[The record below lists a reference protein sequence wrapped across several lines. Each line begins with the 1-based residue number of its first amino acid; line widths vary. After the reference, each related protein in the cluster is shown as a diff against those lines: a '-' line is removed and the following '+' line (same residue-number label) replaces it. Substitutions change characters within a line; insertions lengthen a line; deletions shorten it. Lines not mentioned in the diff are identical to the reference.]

1 MTEQSFVEDARKQV
15 EKIEEWFYKG
25 LDGGMWDVNLTDQSD
40 EKPQSRKKK
49 KSSHKKKRQW

>member
-25 LDGGMWDVNLTDQSD
+25 VDGGMWDVNLTDQSD

-49 KSSHKKKRQW
+49 KSSHKKKR